1 MNNYRKWILCGA
13 GWLLLYVYFDPRLF
27 TFFIHT
33 VWRLWSMS
41 SEERHFWQPEIHVL
55 AAFGFAAL
63 VWYVLLAL
71 AYCVSEIQKEVKK
84 CAQRRYIS

>member
-1 MNNYRKWILCGA
+1 MNNYRKWILCGV
-13 GWLLLYVYFDPRLF
+13 GWLLLYLYFDPGLF

-41 SEERHFWQPEIHVL
+41 SEERHFWQPEIQVL

-71 AYCVSEIQKEVKK
+71 AFCAWEVQKEMKK
-84 CAQRRYIS
+84 GAQRRYIS

>member
-1 MNNYRKWILCGA
+1 MKNYRKWILCGV
-13 GWLLLYVYFDPRLF
+13 GWLLLYLYFDPRLF

-71 AYCVSEIQKEVKK
+71 AFSVSEIQKEVKK
-84 CAQRRYIS
+84 CAQRRFIS

>member
-1 MNNYRKWILCGA
+1 MNNYRKWILCGV
-13 GWLLLYVYFDPRLF
+13 GWLLLYLYFDPRLF

-41 SEERHFWQPEIHVL
+41 TEERYVWQPEIHIL

-63 VWYVLLAL
+63 VWYVLLTL
-71 AYCVSEIQKEVKK
+71 AFCISEMQKEVKK
-84 CAQRRYIS
+84 YALRRYIS